1 MLLVADGQ
9 LQWNDCSQANSVAGF
24 HVLKMIFHQI
34 WGMVGFKEWLGGFP
48 TTFVFDQNE
57 KMGDSCESWAETGL
71 LAYSC
76 TSIYTFLTFL
86 QSKIYEN
93 YNDIS

>member
-1 MLLVADGQ
+1 MHPFVTKFVKYKIRTILDENPDTGQ
-9 LQWNDCSQANSVAGF
+9 KKVFLQLWD
-24 HVLKMIFHQI
+24 
-34 WGMVGFKEWLGGFP
+34 WLGGFP
-48 TTFVFDQNE
+48 TTFVFDQNA

-86 QSKIYEN
+86 
-93 YNDIS
+93 